1 MLPDDK
7 NLVIDAK
14 VSLTAY
20 ERLISAEEADRPE
33 LLRAHIK
40 SLKAHIDELA

>member
-1 MLPDDK
+1 MLPDGK

-20 ERLISAEEADRPE
+20 ERLISAEDEAERP
-33 LLRAHIK
+33 
-40 SLKAHIDELA
+40 